1 MAAHPMQHP
10 SDTPPAPA
18 DEDHQRL
25 RRALDSSL
33 DGHWER
39 DLRRGTVWLSDS
51 LRSLFGFAADGLPN
65 DLPMLVARVHPDDL
79 PGLTVLYQR
88 ALGDLRPFDYELR
101 FLDQQGRWRWVRG
114 RGRVWPGDDGRPAV
128 VAGAV
133 SDIHQ
138 TKQAVLALERMTERF
153 RVAASVADTSVF
165 ERMVDEDEMVVS
177 DHLWHSLGYAAG
189 EIPSRRSA
197 LVELIHPQD
206 QAAYHRSALAASQ
219 RLAPLDVSLRV
230 RCKSGDYR
238 WLRQKAQPQRLS
250 DGRVRVTGVLI
261 DVHEQMRAREAL
273 ERDRAQLEQVVAERT
288 ARLEEA
294 LAQAEAR
301 RAEADR
307 AHAAKSRF
315 LAHMSHE
322 IRTPLNGALGLTD
335 LALRVAESPAQR
347 RYLELALQSGQA
359 LLALIEDVLDVS
371 RLEAGALQLADE
383 PFDLSDTVAEAM
395 RSMVTSTRSNDLA
408 WRLDWVGDTCWVRGD
423 AARVR
428 QILINLL
435 GNAAKFTQ
443 RGEIRVVVRASP
455 PDTRGR
461 CALQIEVQDTG
472 PGIAPEQLHSL
483 FGAFVQGD
491 ASLARRHGG
500 SGLGLTIARALA
512 KAMGGDL
519 DARSKPGEGAT
530 FNLRLNLASAP
541 DPRTPIDLAPALA
554 WFVYPT
560 PEAAQWLARRY
571 QRLGWQTA
579 QQPDVAACIA
589 AVRTTQA
596 QAAALPRLVVIAASA
611 LDDDSDLAALRAALP
626 AAHLVILIRAD
637 WQRPA
642 IEQRALALGITL
654 ALSPLTPRDLRV
666 LGAAAQAAAA
676 TAVPAPVPLPPV
688 TGHVLLVEDNAV
700 NRLIGE
706 EFLKT
711 LGLAVRTAND
721 GAECLDACAEAAPEL
736 VLMDIQ
742 MPVMD
747 GLEATRRLRRLQQ
760 QGALPSFPIIALSA
774 HALAGD
780 REQAAAA
787 GMDAYLTKPI
797 LLDTFRDALAPWLP
811 GMANEARAAPSAA

>member
-1 MAAHPMQHP
+1 MAPMQYP
-10 SDTPPAPA
+10 TDTRLAP
-18 DEDHQRL
+18 DDDDPERL

-39 DLRRGTVWLSDS
+39 DLRDGTIWFSDGFC
-51 LRSLFGFAADGLPN
+51 SLFGFRAGELSN
-65 DLPMLVARVHPDDL
+65 DLSVLVARLHPDDL
-79 PGLTVLYQR
+79 PGLATRYQR
-88 ALGDLRPFDYELR
+88 ALDDLQPFGYELR

-133 SDIHQ
+133 SDIHE
-138 TKQAVLALERMTERF
+138 TKQALLALERMTERF
-153 RVAASVADTSVF
+153 GLAASVADTSVF
-165 ERMVDEDEMVVS
+165 ERMLDEDEMVMS
-177 DHLWHSLGYAAG
+177 DHLFQRLGYAPG
-189 EIPSRRSA
+189 EIASRRSA

-206 QAAYHRSALAASQ
+206 EAAYHRSVLAASQ
-219 RLAPLDVSLRV
+219 RLAPLDVSLRM
-230 RCKSGDYR
+230 RCKSGEYR
-238 WLRQKAQPQRLS
+238 WLRQKAQPHKLR

-261 DVHEQMRAREAL
+261 DVHEQMCAREAL

-294 LAQAEAR
+294 LAQAEQR

-322 IRTPLNGALGLTD
+322 IRTPLNGALGLTE
-335 LALRVAESPAQR
+335 LALRVAESTAQR

-395 RSMVTSTRSNDLA
+395 RSMVTSTRSSDLA

-428 QILINLL
+428 QILVNLL
-435 GNAAKFTQ
+435 GNAAKFTE
-443 RGEIRVVVRASP
+443 RGEIRVVVQAGT
-455 PDTRGR
+455 PDTGGR
-461 CALQIEVQDTG
+461 CAVQIEVQDTG
-472 PGIAPEQLHSL
+472 PGIAADQLHSL

-530 FNLRLNLASAP
+530 FHLRMNLAAAP

-554 WFVYPT
+554 WFVYPSAD
-560 PEAAQWLARRY
+560 AAQWLGRRY

-579 QQPDVAACIA
+579 QQPDVAACMA
-589 AVRTTQA
+589 AA
-596 QAAALPRLVVIAASA
+596 QAAQEQGAPLPRLVIIAASA
-611 LDDDSDLAALRAALP
+611 LGDDSDLTALRATLP

-637 WQRPA
+637 WQQPA

-654 ALSPLTPRDLRV
+654 AMTPLTPRDLRV

-676 TAVPAPVPLPPV
+676 TAAPAPTPLPAIA
-688 TGHVLLVEDNAV
+688 GHVLLVEDNAV

-711 LGLAVRTAND
+711 LGLAVRTVND

-760 QGALPSFPIIALSA
+760 QGVLPNFPIIALSA

-811 GMANEARAAPSAA
+811 AVVATATTTA

>member
-1 MAAHPMQHP
+1 MQYP
-10 SDTPPAPA
+10 SDTPPPP
-18 DEDHQRL
+18 DHDHARL

-33 DGHWER
+33 DGHWEH
-39 DLRRGTVWLSDS
+39 DLRQGTLWCSDS
-51 LRSLFGFAADGLPN
+51 LRSLLGLRAGDLPN
-65 DLPMLVARVHPDDL
+65 DPLVLQARVHPEDL
-79 PGLTVLYQR
+79 RGLAATYRR
-88 ALGDLRPFDYELR
+88 ALEDLQPFGYELR
-101 FLDQQGRWRWVRG
+101 FLDPQGRWRWIRG
-114 RGRVWPGDDGRPAV
+114 RGRVWPGDDGKPAV
-128 VAGAV
+128 VGGAV
-133 SDIHQ
+133 SDIHDAKEAQ
-138 TKQAVLALERMTERF
+138 LALESMTERF

-177 DHLWHSLGYAAG
+177 DHLWHHLGYAPG

-197 LVELIHPQD
+197 LVQLIHPQD

-219 RLAPLDVSLRV
+219 RLAPLDVTLRV
-230 RCKSGDYR
+230 RCKSGEYR
-238 WLRQKAQPQRLS
+238 WLRQKAQPRRLQ

-261 DVHEQMRAREAL
+261 DVHEQMCAREAL

-288 ARLEEA
+288 GRLEEA
-294 LAQAEAR
+294 LAQAEQR
-301 RAEADR
+301 RADADR

-322 IRTPLNGALGLTD
+322 IRTPLNGALGLTE

-395 RSMVTSTRSNDLA
+395 RSMVTSTRSADLA
-408 WRLDWVGDTCWVRGD
+408 WRLDWIGDTCWVRGD

-428 QILINLL
+428 QILVNLL
-435 GNAAKFTQ
+435 GNAAKFTE
-443 RGEIRVVVRASP
+443 RGEIRVVVQASP
-455 PDTRGR
+455 PDARGR

-519 DARSKPGEGAT
+519 EAHSKPGEGAT
-530 FNLRLNLASAP
+530 FHLRLNLDSAP
-541 DPRTPIDLAPALA
+541 DPRTPIDLTPALA
-554 WFVYPT
+554 WFVYPSAD
-560 PEAAQWLARRY
+560 AAQWLMRRY

-579 QQPDVAACIA
+579 QHTDVAACIA
-589 AVRTTQA
+589 AA
-596 QAAALPRLVVIAASA
+596 QGDRAPLPRLVIIAASA
-611 LDDDSDLAALRAALP
+611 LGDDSDLAALRTTLP
-626 AAHLVILIRAD
+626 AAHVVILIRAD
-637 WQRPA
+637 WQQPA

-654 ALSPLTPRDLRV
+654 AVTPLTPRDLLV

-676 TAVPAPVPLPPV
+676 TAPPAPAPLPAIA
-688 TGHVLLVEDNAV
+688 GHVLLVEDNAV

-721 GAECLDACAEAAPEL
+721 GAECLDACASAPPEL

-811 GMANEARAAPSAA
+811 GMAATGDRTTA